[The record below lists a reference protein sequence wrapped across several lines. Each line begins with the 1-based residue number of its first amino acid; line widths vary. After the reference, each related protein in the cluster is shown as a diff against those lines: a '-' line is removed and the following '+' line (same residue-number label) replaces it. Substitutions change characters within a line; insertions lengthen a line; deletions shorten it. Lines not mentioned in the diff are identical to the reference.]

1 MNGYSQYKE
10 KTIYSMSG
18 PELLLLVYDEAIR
31 RLTRAEHALDDKNYQ
46 DFEDCLTRTNK
57 IVRYLI
63 DILDMEQP
71 IAWDL
76 KRIYDYLIF
85 DLSRVRAG
93 RERQYSE
100 IGRIRHILS
109 ELREGFDGASRKVND
124 MHMMKEREIRG

>member
-1 MNGYSQYKE
+1 MNGYNHYKE
-10 KTIYSMSG
+10 KSIYSMSG
-18 PELLLLVYDEAIR
+18 AEQLLLLFDEAIR
-31 RLTRAEHALDDKNYQ
+31 RLTRAEQSLKDKNYD
-46 DFEDCLTRTNK
+46 DFEDCLTRVSR
-57 IVRYLI
+57 IVRYLL

-71 IAWDL
+71 ISWDL

-93 RERQYSE
+93 RQRRIDE

-124 MHMMKEREIRG
+124 MHVTKVKEVRG